1 MSHLESRDVGSFDDR
16 IGDRPPAVS
25 ASTVA
30 RRQICLNQ
38 PVTGSAIFLKAPGG
52 ISQVNENAN
61 IFAELDRPAN
71 QLHHRRAGPA
81 LPPDDPEKDRAVL
94 GLRFRKRISSA
105 YGTTPACTF
114 SAKADR
120 PF

>member
-1 MSHLESRDVGSFDDR
+1 MSHIESHDVGSFDDR

-38 PVTGSAIFLKAPGG
+38 PVTGSAIFLEAPGG

-61 IFAELDRPAN
+61 IFGELDGPGN

-81 LPPDDPEKDRAVL
+81 AQATQKKTLQSL
-94 GLRFRKRISSA
+94 GSVSENGFQRLWHDI
-105 YGTTPACTF
+105 
-114 SAKADR
+114 D
-120 PF
+120 

>member
-25 ASTVA
+25 ASTIA

-52 ISQVNENAN
+52 
-61 IFAELDRPAN
+61 
-71 QLHHRRAGPA
+71 
-81 LPPDDPEKDRAVL
+81 
-94 GLRFRKRISSA
+94 SA
-105 YGTTPACTF
+105 KLTKTLTF
-114 SAKADR
+114 SVSWIGRLTSYIIVAPGQR
-120 PF
+120 FP

>member
-1 MSHLESRDVGSFDDR
+1 MSHLESRDVGSSDDR

-61 IFAELDRPAN
+61 IFEELDGPVN
-71 QLHHRRAGPA
+71 QLHHRRAGPS
-81 LPPDDPEKDRAVL
+81 LPVNTYAVFCPGDRNVIKQPTTEIIQPTGRL
-94 GLRFRKRISSA
+94 PGSA
-105 YGTTPACTF
+105 EHVE
-114 SAKADR
+114 
-120 PF
+120 

>member
-16 IGDRPPAVS
+16 IDDRPPAVS

-61 IFAELDRPAN
+61 IFAELDGPAN
-71 QLHHRRAGPA
+71 QLHHRRAGQ
-81 LPPDDPEKDRAVL
+81 
-94 GLRFRKRISSA
+94 RF
-105 YGTTPACTF
+105 P
-114 SAKADR
+114 
-120 PF
+120 